1 MILHVHCSLGLYV
14 NQIGFS
20 FSVYF
25 GPEIT
30 IFFFKDRNSRGKDFD
45 FSSLILFWRN
55 LGRLLLVVVVLIDFL
70 FNASYFILRKY

>member
-1 MILHVHCSLGLYV
+1 MLTQSLEKKMILHVHCSLGLYV

-30 IFFFKDRNSRGKDFD
+30 IFFFKDRNRRGEDFD
-45 FSSLILFWRN
+45 FFRFDF
-55 LGRLLLVVVVLIDFL
+55 VLTKPWQAFTGCCRFD
-70 FNASYFILRKY
+70 